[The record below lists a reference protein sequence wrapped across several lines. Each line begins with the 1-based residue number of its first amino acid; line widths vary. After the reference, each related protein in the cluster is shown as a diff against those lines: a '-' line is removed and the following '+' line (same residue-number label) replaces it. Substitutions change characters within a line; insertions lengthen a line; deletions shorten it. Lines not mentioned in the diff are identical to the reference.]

1 MEAEPEPPALI
12 VTSSGLT
19 LTTSIDAILRT
30 ALGEG
35 ATGGA
40 VVWLGSDF
48 EQPDKTIKRNPIT
61 LKPSIFFTV
70 YVPQSKVRLSYLPL
84 HGNRLSVFSPI
95 RSPITF
101 YNRYVFD
108 FASQSVLLAKKNGTS
123 RNLRTLG
130 EISASL
136 CEICLLYTSD

>member
-40 VVWLGSDF
+40 VDWLGSDF
-48 EQPDKTIKRNPIT
+48 EQPDKTIRRNPIT
-61 LKPSIFFTV
+61 LKPSILFTV
-70 YVPQSKVRLSYLPL
+70 YVPQ
-84 HGNRLSVFSPI
+84 F
-95 RSPITF
+95 
-101 YNRYVFD
+101 
-108 FASQSVLLAKKNGTS
+108 
-123 RNLRTLG
+123 
-130 EISASL
+130 
-136 CEICLLYTSD
+136 